1 MVHSVQLD
9 SEIGGGIMQ
18 KLEVLIEENAFGDL
32 RLVEVIADAPLAALV
47 PAMVDELHLPRT
59 DLFGKKLFYVLRR
72 GPGGQVLP
80 ENTTL
85 AACGVEQ
92 GTRLALEAFVIDGS
106 SAPTMQGTM
115 QQQYVNSSFHS
126 DATIPDFNS
135 TIGGQNGKLTLSGQ
149 NTSTS
154 LPPRKKKSNWTRRA
168 FLVAG
173 SMVLGVGGIG
183 LGYAAYRSFMKMA
196 PAQTTALH
204 GKAPAPMQ
212 PALPTTAKLLF
223 SFHGHQQMIRAVTW
237 SPDGTMLASGGNDAQ
252 LLIWTT
258 GGMVSHTIR
267 HPAAVS
273 ALAWSPD
280 SQRLVSGSA
289 NQVLFLNAKMGT
301 TLARSTQSHFAT
313 VTSLAWSAHGQQQV
327 VSGAL
332 DMRAIVWN
340 TTNYRTQEIFTRH
353 TAPIDAVSWAAD
365 GQTVASSSQGG
376 AIRVW
381 MAANGRE
388 VHNAYLDAQTSM
400 RALAF
405 TPVGGQLAV
414 GGDDGMVRLW
424 NGLTCQQQGIKDGL
438 NICTDTPMRLQA
450 SNKPI
455 RTLAWSPDARFLAI
469 GGDDGVVTVWYPAQ
483 GTRPLVTIQHN
494 TAVRSLSWSADGKQ
508 LVTASGNVAMIWA
521 LM

>member
-1 MVHSVQLD
+1 MCS
-9 SEIGGGIMQ
+9 MQ

-32 RLVEVIADAPLAALV
+32 RLVEVVADAPLAALV

-59 DLFGKKLFYVLRR
+59 DIFGKKLFYVLRR
-72 GPGGQVLP
+72 VPGGQVLP

-85 AACGVEQ
+85 AACGIEQ
-92 GTRLALEAFVIDGS
+92 GTRLALESYVIDGS
-106 SAPTMQGTM
+106 ATPIMQGAV
-115 QQQYVNSSFHS
+115 QQPYAGSSFHS
-126 DATIPDFNS
+126 DATIPDFN
-135 TIGGQNGKLTLSGQ
+135 GKLTSSGQ

-154 LPPRKKKSNWTRRA
+154 LSPLKKKSNWRRRA
-168 FLVAG
+168 FLAAG
-173 SMVLGVGGIG
+173 GVVLGVGGIG
-183 LGYAAYRSFMKMA
+183 LGYGAYRSFMKMV

-204 GKAPAPMQ
+204 GKALVPLQ
-212 PALPTTAKLLF
+212 PVLPTKAELLF

-252 LLIWTT
+252 LVTWTAD
-258 GGMVSHTIR
+258 GMVRHTIR
-267 HPAAVS
+267 HRAAVS

-280 SQRLVSGSA
+280 SQRLVTASA
-289 NQVLFLNAKMGT
+289 NQVLFLNAQMGT
-301 TLARSTQSHFAT
+301 TLARSTQRHFAT

-332 DMRAIVWN
+332 DRRAIVWN

-376 AIRVW
+376 VIRVW
-381 MAANGRE
+381 MAANGHE
-388 VHNAYLDAQTSM
+388 VHNSYMDAQISM

-424 NGLTCQQQGIKDGL
+424 NGLTCQQQGIKGGL

-455 RTLAWSPDARFLAI
+455 RVLAWSPDARFLAV
-469 GGDDGVVTVWYPAQ
+469 GGDDGMVTVWYPAQ
-483 GTRPLVTIQHN
+483 EAKPLLTIQHT
-494 TAVRSLSWSADGKQ
+494 TAVHSLAWSPNGKQ
-508 LVTASGNVAMIWA
+508 LVTAAGNIAMLWT